1 MHHGRWRN
9 LFGIKH
15 RSRSKASSLE
25 RPSTAEPPL
34 PAKSDTA
41 QTTVIEAPQVTSSPT
56 SKSSDLTLPRVSLEP
71 PLDTSVDR
79 GDGAN
84 QARARLQ
91 QAYEELESVLQA
103 RGVPSA
109 SRPGLKEILTEENFD
124 LPQATLLQI
133 SEEVINDQELSTGKA
148 SSKAGAYMQKLFPL
162 FNMALGLTGT
172 LASNFGY
179 GPVQIATNGFA
190 QVLELAI
197 SIPEDSEKVVGALNA
212 MAADTRLLSE
222 IKRLP
227 QTAVDEMVATPATE
241 LHYKLIVF
249 LRKSIVWLDKGVFRK
264 FAGSLVNPSLVTD
277 AISELQKAREALKT
291 ALLSDTYLTVK
302 WNQIATINADTL
314 NTLCPEDYHI
324 AQLMRQKEL
333 HNSRLPDSG
342 YWLTDDDRYA
352 MWRAGDRRI
361 LWCPGL
367 PGAGKTYLVSRMIDD
382 LESLLRGGNMGLA
395 YVFCEVNRRG
405 QQSERRVLEAF
416 TRQLM
421 ARKPKLCQDLAAFLE
436 DPLQT
441 IDDRKSLLKMVLSR
455 FQGSF
460 LVLDALDEF
469 SPDYIDRHSLA
480 SSLKNLVEECGDNM
494 VRLCITSRESSGVWE
509 VLCSDS
515 KSAETLNV
523 RSSEEDIRKLV
534 ESAYDRTAPAVHW
547 LKNNR
552 ELKDLAVERVI
563 ARSDCIF
570 KLADLQIKSA
580 LRSPSP
586 KAMKE
591 ALDAL
596 TTDVNEYYEETMER
610 IASQRDTGHIV
621 LDLLTWLTYARMPI
635 YIQELEFALGIEP
648 DKSIEED
655 FADQLVD
662 LPRFIGLSEGLA
674 TLGNTG
680 DSVLDEPTKSD
691 DDGLRV
697 DLAHQSIR
705 EFLSTSP
712 RWKRRDGEHFM
723 LARCL
728 TAMTSPIFKSHLI
741 HIWQY
746 AWAQTRSWRPLMD
759 ISFIPIKGSPVK
771 VPRFLLWAVLSWGRY
786 LTPTTLDA
794 EIQSMV
800 EEVHRSTDFRV
811 NKRLAWSDGE
821 ALELGPRQ
829 FAGALYWSAHEGW
842 ASACKLVLPLEPD
855 PNIMFEV
862 DTGERTSREYFE
874 SAFSAAVRTG
884 DLNVVTIFLDDPKVD
899 PNKGRIDYYEG
910 HITPLMWACQI
921 GHRDMV
927 KLLLERK
934 DVDPNLVDDR
944 SGYGTGRPA
953 ILRAR
958 ASVFDLLLK
967 RADLDVNLESQGRR
981 AIHHLANVG
990 GSSNVLEMLLR
1001 DERTDVNARTA
1012 ATLRGG
1018 KYVDERDI
1026 KVFEKSRTALMVAS
1040 LVGHPAQV
1048 RLLCE
1053 HPDVEVGMHDDDGLT
1068 ALMLASMGYL
1078 RSNNSK
1084 DGSVK
1089 SNDKGFELQDSIQ
1102 QHSEVIP
1109 ILLNIAQINE
1119 QDNLGRTAL
1128 AHAAM
1133 CGIDPRTELM
1143 KRSSDEDKDYQTWY
1157 EDLSERWKTGKKHF
1171 VTILKGLLNGD
1182 GIEVNIADDKGHTP
1196 LDYVICVKG
1205 FVVQERDYEFE
1216 LWTGIFKEYETETT
1230 IPKFSIEGML
1240 MEAAAFLS
1248 TLEEVKSHLLAA
1260 GAQRGKAMGLYTLG
1274 PIPGPVIG
1282 PITGGFI
1289 SEYSAWRWVFWSTTV
1304 AAITVQAV
1312 DRIYKILKAKN
1323 NDVGQ
1328 PEYRL
1333 PCMMVGSVVTTV
1345 GLFWYG
1351 WSIGRTHWIM
1361 PNIGALIYTAGTI
1374 SYLQGMQTYI
1384 VDRYQTYAA
1393 SALATAAILRSLA
1406 SFSFPLFAPYMYDD
1420 LGYGWGTSILAFISI
1435 AIGWTAP
1442 FLFWF
1447 FGPKLR
1453 AASRYASS

>member
-1 MHHGRWRN
+1 MPQPSDRKACGGGCGGTIPALQPYALCSSCEAKRKEQEKKN
-9 LFGIKH
+9 DADLAAAM
-15 RSRSKASSLE
+15 SKLG
-25 RPSTAEPPL
+25 
-34 PAKSDTA
+34 KSDTA
-41 QTTVIEAPQVTSSPT
+41 QTTVIEASQETSTPAA
-56 SKSSDLTLPRVSLEP
+56 KSSDLTLPRVSLEP
-71 PLDTSVDR
+71 PLDTSVNR

-84 QARARLQ
+84 ETRARLQ

-109 SRPGLKEILTEENFD
+109 SRPDLKEILTEENFD
-124 LPQATLLQI
+124 LSEATLLQI
-133 SEEVINDQELSTGKA
+133 SEEVVEDQNLSTRKA
-148 SSKAGAYMQKLFPL
+148 SSKAGDFMQKLFPL
-162 FNMALGLTGT
+162 LNMALGLTGT

-179 GPVQIATNGFA
+179 GPVQIATNGFT

-197 SIPEDSEKVVGALNA
+197 SIPQDSEKVVGALNA
-212 MAADTRLLSE
+212 MAADTRLLAE

-249 LRKSIVWLDKGVFRK
+249 LRKSIVWLDKDVFHK
-264 FAGSLVNPSLVTD
+264 LAGSLISPSQVTD
-277 AISELQKAREALKT
+277 AISELHNAREALKT

-302 WNQIATINADTL
+302 WNQIATVNAGTL
-314 NTLCPEDYHI
+314 NTLCPDNYHI

-333 HNSRLPDSG
+333 HNSRLPGSG
-342 YWLTDDDRYA
+342 YWLTNDDRYA

-367 PGAGKTYLVSRMIDD
+367 PGAGKTYLASWMIDD
-382 LESLLRGGNMGLA
+382 LESLLRGGDMGLA

-405 QQSERRVLEAF
+405 QQSERGVLEAF

-421 ARKPKLCQDLAAFLE
+421 ARKPKLCQDLTAFLE

-460 LVLDALDEF
+460 LILDALDEF

-480 SSLKNLVEECGDNM
+480 SSLRDFVEGCGDNV

-515 KSAETLNV
+515 KLAETLDV

-547 LKNNR
+547 LKNHR

-563 ARSDCIF
+563 DRSDCIF

-586 KAMKE
+586 KAMKQ

-596 TTDVNEYYEETMER
+596 TTDVNDYYAETMER

-621 LDLLTWLTYARMPI
+621 LNLLMWLTYARTPI
-635 YIQELEFALGIEP
+635 YMKQLEFALGIEP
-648 DKSIEED
+648 EKSVEED

-662 LPRFIGLSEGLA
+662 LPRFVGLSEGLA

-691 DDGLRV
+691 EDGLRV

-712 RWKRRDGEHFM
+712 RWKRRDGEHFV
-723 LARCL
+723 LAQCL
-728 TAMTSPIFKSHLI
+728 TAITSPIFKGHLI

-746 AWAQTRSWRPLMD
+746 AWAQTRSWRPLTD
-759 ISFIPIKGSPVK
+759 LSFIPINNSPVK
-771 VPRFLLWAVLSWGRY
+771 VPRFLLWAALSWGRY

-800 EEVHRSTDFRV
+800 EEVHRSTDFRA
-811 NKRLAWSDGE
+811 NKRLVWSDGE
-821 ALELGPRQ
+821 AFEMGP
-829 FAGALYWSAHEGW
+829 H
-842 ASACKLVLPLEPD
+842 
-855 PNIMFEV
+855 PNILFEV
-862 DTGERTSREYFE
+862 DTGERTSKEYFE

-884 DLNVVTIFLDDPKVD
+884 DLDVATIFLDDPKID

-910 HITPLMWACQI
+910 HITPVMWACQI

-958 ASVFDLLLK
+958 ANVFDLLLK

-990 GSSNVLEMLLR
+990 GSPNVLEMLLR

-1012 ATLRGG
+1012 ETLWGG

-1026 KVFEKSRTALMVAS
+1026 KAFEKSRTALMVAS

-1053 HPDVEVGMHDDDGLT
+1053 RPGVEAGMRDDDGLT
-1068 ALMLASMGYL
+1068 ALMLACMGYL

-1084 DGSVK
+1084 DGSVR

-1102 QHSEVIP
+1102 RHSEVIP
-1109 ILLNIAQINE
+1109 ILLNISENQINE
-1119 QDNLGRTAL
+1119 QDNLGRTAV

-1143 KRSSDEDKDYQTWY
+1143 ERSSDEDKDYQTWY
-1157 EDLSERWKTGKKHF
+1157 EDLSEQWKTGKKRF
-1171 VTILKGLLNGD
+1171 VIILKELLNGD

-1196 LDYVICVKG
+1196 LDYVNCVEG
-1205 FVVQERDYEFE
+1205 FVVQEREYEFE

-1240 MEAAAFLS
+1240 EEAAAFLS

-1260 GAQRGKAMGLYTLG
+1260 GAQGKE
-1274 PIPGPVIG
+1274 PISLPKPPKERSPVYDNYAHIRRSR
-1282 PITGGFI
+1282 FA
-1289 SEYSAWRWVFWSTTV
+1289 AWEKEHRKRQREALDS
-1304 AAITVQAV
+1304 
-1312 DRIYKILKAKN
+1312 
-1323 NDVGQ
+1323 
-1328 PEYRL
+1328 
-1333 PCMMVGSVVTTV
+1333 
-1345 GLFWYG
+1345 
-1351 WSIGRTHWIM
+1351 
-1361 PNIGALIYTAGTI
+1361 GA
-1374 SYLQGMQTYI
+1374 
-1384 VDRYQTYAA
+1384 
-1393 SALATAAILRSLA
+1393 
-1406 SFSFPLFAPYMYDD
+1406 
-1420 LGYGWGTSILAFISI
+1420 
-1435 AIGWTAP
+1435 
-1442 FLFWF
+1442 
-1447 FGPKLR
+1447 
-1453 AASRYASS
+1453 